1 MASRLNPLQL
11 QPGMVQYCENMRLD
25 RGVAQTRKGAK
36 RVGDDISLSGDY
48 IQIFSTGTTA
58 TLAVDKSVTIT
69 RSGSTAKATCSGH
82 GYAMGSLVNIRG
94 ATPEDYNGDFYIQN
108 ATANTFDFTLTQD
121 PGANASGTI
130 FANRGPILKQVYE
143 GGVFASGIYSSPRLD
158 NANEYIVLAGPGSA
172 YLWRQGAS
180 LISKSY
186 PSTDTIL
193 STDEVTILQAFDKL
207 YILRERN
214 ESKLRVA
221 SVTQTGGTLNALRD
235 VWNYSTTSML
245 ACGDYGTILSY
256 NGKLW
261 TAQVSDTDSHLNS
274 IWAASATA
282 AWAVGHN
289 GTILKWDGA
298 TWTPQTS
305 DTTEHLLAVWGTS
318 ASHVVAVGANGT
330 ILAYNGTSWSPQT
343 SGKTQ
348 DLRGVWGTAA
358 NNIYA
363 VGDSGTILR
372 WNGTAWIQQA
382 SNTTDALNAVWG
394 TGSTNIYAVGASGRI
409 VRVTTGKSAT
419 AVAST
424 NILTSTAHGFTAGQQ
439 IVFHSLSGGSG
450 LNTLTVY
457 FLLAI
462 DANTFKLSL
471 SLGGPEVDLTT
482 NITASSLLSW
492 AALANPTTDT
502 LNAVWGTGTTNI
514 FAAGNGGRLLRS
526 TDGVAWA
533 ALTSNTTSDI
543 YGLRG
548 SATTNIAAVGSGG
561 AIILSVNGT
570 TWTAVV
576 RGLATATT
584 SAPHGYAANQA
595 VRLSGVLDPKELP
608 AGVTTAEAFNGEF
621 IIRAVPSTT
630 TFTYSVPGT
639 TFSTG
644 SGAIFSQ
651 RVQPSLVWDGDPD
664 TNFSRVNLGTDAEL
678 NNLSYIGMPC
688 TAIAT
693 YHNNQVVVA
702 RGRDEVLISDVFDGE
717 TYDAVLKTFRANAG
731 SSDYIV
737 AIHPFAEQQLIVF
750 CRNSIYLATAVLD
763 ADGNLDAANCSLQ
776 LLTNEIG
783 CVARRSVVTAGTA
796 VLFLSDRGV
805 HRLDAQFDLKLRGN
819 TKPLSD
825 GISDQLDRVN
835 VNYAHKSA
843 SAYFNNRFY
852 LAVPLMGDDK
862 QATIVRN
869 NPATNVAT
877 ATIAKHG
884 YKAGQFVTISGAL
897 QNDYNGT
904 FAIQNVTTNTFDFAV
919 KNLPVS
925 PATGTVLVN
934 KGSTTNN
941 SIFIYSMLNEA
952 WESVDTYDFAIDGFV
967 VATYG
972 NEKRLFCNSQN
983 GRLFLLDESADGY
996 DDTQTGSGTFSY
1008 VESTL
1013 RSRQY
1018 GWQTPSSKRLGKL
1031 TASVLTSTDHD
1042 IIAIDA
1048 ITTDPD
1054 TDEQVLALSESDY
1067 TGPEDYSLKASIRR
1081 KANYAEVRYRTE
1093 RGRPVLRS
1101 LTIDAALNSQSQL
1114 ARTIK

>member
-1 MASRLNPLQL
+1 MPDDQTITEGDAGFIGMASRLNPLQL
-11 QPGMVQYCENMRLD
+11 QPGMVQRCENMRLD

-48 IQIFSTGTTA
+48 IQIFSTGATA

-69 RSGSTAKATCSGH
+69 RSGSTATATCSGH
-82 GYAMGSLVNIRG
+82 GYALGSLVNIRG

-108 ATANTFDFTLTQD
+108 VTANAFDYTLTQD
-121 PGANASGTI
+121 PGSNASGTI
-130 FANRGPILKQVYE
+130 FANKGPILKQVYE
-143 GGVFASGIYSSPRLD
+143 GGIFASGIYSSPRLD

-180 LISKSY
+180 LIVKGY

-235 VWNYSTTSML
+235 VWNYSTTSMI

-261 TAQVSDTDSHLNS
+261 TAQVSDTDSHFNS

-363 VGDSGTILR
+363 VGDAGTILK
-372 WNGTAWIQQA
+372 WNGAAWAAQT
-382 SNTTDALNAVWG
+382 STTTDSLNAVWG
-394 TGSTNIYAVGASGRI
+394 TSATNIYAVGASGRI
-409 VRVTTGKSAT
+409 LRSTTGT
-419 AVAST
+419 A
-424 NILTSTAHGFTAGQQ
+424 
-439 IVFHSLSGGSG
+439 
-450 LNTLTVY
+450 
-457 FLLAI
+457 
-462 DANTFKLSL
+462 
-471 SLGGPEVDLTT
+471 
-482 NITASSLLSW
+482 W

-502 LNAVWGTGTTNI
+502 LNVVWGTGTTNI

-526 TDGVAWA
+526 TDGVAWTP
-533 ALTSNTTSDI
+533 LTSNTTSDI

-548 SATTNIAAVGSGG
+548 SATTNISAVGSSG

-595 VRLSGVLDPKELP
+595 VRMSGVLDPKELP

-621 IIRAVPSTT
+621 IIRSVPSTT

-651 RVQPSLVWDGDPD
+651 RVQPSLVWDGDPA
-664 TNFSRVNLGTDAEL
+664 TNFFRVNLGTDAEL
-678 NNLSYIGMPC
+678 AKLSYIGMPC

-737 AIHPFAEQQLIVF
+737 AIHPFAEQQLLVF

-763 ADGNLDAANCSLQ
+763 AAGNLDAANCSLN

-805 HRLDAQFDLKLRGN
+805 HKLDAQFDLKLRGN

-825 GISDQLDRVN
+825 VISDQLDRVN
-835 VNYAHKSA
+835 VNYAHKAA

-862 QATIVRN
+862 QATIVRA
-869 NPATNVAT
+869 NPATNTAT
-877 ATIAKHG
+877 ASIAKHG
-884 YKAGQFVTISGAL
+884 YKAGQFVTINGAL

-904 FAIQNVTTNTFDFAV
+904 FSIQNVTTNTFDFIV
-919 KNLPVS
+919 KNLPMS
-925 PATGTVLVN
+925 PATGTVIVN

-996 DDTQTGSGTFSY
+996 DDTQTGVGTYEY
-1008 VESTL
+1008 VASEL

-1018 GWQTPSSKRLGKL
+1018 GWQTPSSKRIGKL

-1054 TDEQVLALSESDY
+1054 TDTEVLALSSTSE
-1067 TGPEDYSLKASIRR
+1067 PEDYSLKASIRR

-1093 RGRPVLRS
+1093 RGRPTLRS

>member
-1 MASRLNPLQL
+1 MPDDQTITEGDAGFIGMASRLNPLQL
-11 QPGMVQYCENMRLD
+11 QPGMVQRCENMRLD

-48 IQIFSTGTTA
+48 IQIFSTGATA

-69 RSGSTAKATCSGH
+69 RSGSTATATCSGH
-82 GYAMGSLVNIRG
+82 GYALGSLVNIRG

-108 ATANTFDFTLTQD
+108 VTANAFDYTLTQD
-121 PGANASGTI
+121 PGSNASGTI
-130 FANRGPILKQVYE
+130 FANKGPILKQVYE
-143 GGVFASGIYSSPRLD
+143 GGIFASGIYSSPRLD

-180 LISKSY
+180 LIVKGY

-235 VWNYSTTSML
+235 VWNYSTTSMI

-261 TAQVSDTDSHLNS
+261 TAQVSDTDSHFNS

-363 VGDSGTILR
+363 VGDAGTILK
-372 WNGTAWIQQA
+372 WNGAAWAAQT
-382 SNTTDALNAVWG
+382 STTTDSLNAVWG
-394 TGSTNIYAVGASGRI
+394 TSATNIYAVGASGRI
-409 VRVTTGKSAT
+409 LRSTTGT
-419 AVAST
+419 A
-424 NILTSTAHGFTAGQQ
+424 
-439 IVFHSLSGGSG
+439 
-450 LNTLTVY
+450 
-457 FLLAI
+457 
-462 DANTFKLSL
+462 
-471 SLGGPEVDLTT
+471 
-482 NITASSLLSW
+482 W

-502 LNAVWGTGTTNI
+502 LNVVWGTGTTNI

-526 TDGVAWA
+526 TDGVAWTP
-533 ALTSNTTSDI
+533 LTSNTTSDI

-548 SATTNIAAVGSGG
+548 SATTNISAVGSSG

-595 VRLSGVLDPKELP
+595 VRMSGVLDPKELP

-621 IIRAVPSTT
+621 IIRSVPSTT

-651 RVQPSLVWDGDPD
+651 RVQPSLVWDGDPA
-664 TNFSRVNLGTDAEL
+664 TNFFRVNLGTDAEL
-678 NNLSYIGMPC
+678 AKLSYIGMPC

-737 AIHPFAEQQLIVF
+737 AIHPFAEQQLLVF

-763 ADGNLDAANCSLQ
+763 AAGNLDAANCSLN

-805 HRLDAQFDLKLRGN
+805 HKLDAQFDLKLRGN

-825 GISDQLDRVN
+825 VISDQLDRVN
-835 VNYAHKSA
+835 VNYAHKAA

-862 QATIVRN
+862 QATIVRA
-869 NPATNVAT
+869 NPATNTAT

-884 YKAGQFVTISGAL
+884 YKAGQFVTINGAL

-904 FAIQNVTTNTFDFAV
+904 FSIQNVTTNTFDFIV
-919 KNLPVS
+919 KNLPMS
-925 PATGTVLVN
+925 PATGTVIVN

-996 DDTQTGSGTFSY
+996 DDTQTGVGTYEY
-1008 VESTL
+1008 VASEL

-1018 GWQTPSSKRLGKL
+1018 GWQTPSSKRIGKL

-1054 TDEQVLALSESDY
+1054 TDTEVLALSSTSE
-1067 TGPEDYSLKASIRR
+1067 PEDYSLKASIRR

-1093 RGRPVLRS
+1093 RGRPTLRS

>member
-11 QPGMVQYCENMRLD
+11 QPGMVQYSENMRLD

-48 IQIFSTGTTA
+48 IQIFSTGATA

-69 RSGSTAKATCSGH
+69 RSGSTATATCNAH
-82 GYAMGSLVNIRG
+82 GYAFGSLVNIRG

-108 ATANTFDFTLTQD
+108 VTANAFDFTLTQD

-130 FANRGPILKQVYE
+130 FANKGPILKQVYE
-143 GGVFASGIYSSPRLD
+143 GGIFASGIYSSPRLD

-180 LISKSY
+180 LIVKGY

-235 VWNYSTTSML
+235 VWNFSTTSMI

-363 VGDSGTILR
+363 VGDEGTILK
-372 WNGTAWIQQA
+372 WNGTAWAAQT
-382 SNTTDALNAVWG
+382 STVTDSLNGVWG
-394 TGSTNIYAVGASGRI
+394 TSATNIYAVGASGRI
-409 VRVTTGKSAT
+409 LRSTTGT
-419 AVAST
+419 
-424 NILTSTAHGFTAGQQ
+424 
-439 IVFHSLSGGSG
+439 
-450 LNTLTVY
+450 
-457 FLLAI
+457 
-462 DANTFKLSL
+462 
-471 SLGGPEVDLTT
+471 
-482 NITASSLLSW
+482 SW

-548 SATTNIAAVGSGG
+548 TATTNIAAVGSGG

-595 VRLSGVLDPKELP
+595 VRMSGVLDPKELP

-621 IIRAVPSTT
+621 IIRSVPSTT

-651 RVQPSLVWDGDPD
+651 RVQPSLVWDGDPA
-664 TNFSRVNLGTDAEL
+664 TNFFRVNLGTDAEL
-678 NNLSYIGMPC
+678 DKLSYIGMPC

-737 AIHPFAEQQLIVF
+737 AIHPFAEQQLLVF

-763 ADGNLDAANCSLQ
+763 AAGNLDAANCSLN

-783 CVARRSVVTAGTA
+783 CVAHRSVVTAGTA

-805 HRLDAQFDLKLRGN
+805 HKLDAQFDLKLRGN

-825 GISDQLDRVN
+825 VISDQLDRVN
-835 VNYAHKSA
+835 VNYAHKAA
-843 SAYFNNRFY
+843 SAYFNNRYY

-862 QATIVRN
+862 QATIVRA
-869 NPATNVAT
+869 NPATNTAT

-925 PATGTVLVN
+925 PATGTVIVN

-996 DDTQTGSGTFSY
+996 DDTQTGVGTYEY
-1008 VESTL
+1008 VASEL

-1018 GWQTPSSKRLGKL
+1018 GWQTPSSKRVGKL

-1042 IIAIDA
+1042 IIAIDV

-1081 KANYAEVRYRTE
+1081 KANYAEIRYRTE
-1093 RGRPVLRS
+1093 RGRPTLRS

>member
-1 MASRLNPLQL
+1 MPDDATIVEGDAGFIGMASRLNPLQL
-11 QPGMVQYCENMRLD
+11 QPGMVQRCENMRLD

-48 IQIFSTGTTA
+48 ITINDAGTA
-58 TLAVDKSVTIT
+58 TSLAVDKSVTIT
-69 RSGSTAKATCSGH
+69 RSGSTATATCSGH
-82 GYAMGSLVNIRG
+82 GYALGSLVNIRG
-94 ATPEDYNGDFYIQN
+94 ASPEDYNGDFYITN
-108 ATANTFDFTLTQD
+108 VTASTFDFTLTQD
-121 PGANASGTI
+121 PGVNASGSI
-130 FANRGPILKQVYE
+130 FANKGPILKQIYE
-143 GGVFASGIYSSPRLD
+143 GGIFASGIYSSPRLD
-158 NANEYIVLAGPGSA
+158 NANEYIVLAGPSSA

-180 LISKSY
+180 LIAKSY

-193 STDEVTILQAFDKL
+193 TSDEVTILQAFDKL
-207 YILRERN
+207 YILRARN

-235 VWNYSTTSML
+235 AWNFSTTSML
-245 ACGDYGTILSY
+245 ACGDYGTILAY

-298 TWTPQTS
+298 TWTAQTS

-318 ASHVVAVGANGT
+318 ASHLVAVGANGT

-343 SGKTQ
+343 SGTTQ

-363 VGDSGTILR
+363 VGDAGKILK
-372 WNGTAWIQQA
+372 WNGTAWAAQT
-382 SNTTDALNAVWG
+382 STTTDSLNAVWG
-394 TGSTNIYAVGASGRI
+394 TSATNIYAVGASGRI
-409 VRVTTGKSAT
+409 LRSTTG
-419 AVAST
+419 
-424 NILTSTAHGFTAGQQ
+424 
-439 IVFHSLSGGSG
+439 
-450 LNTLTVY
+450 
-457 FLLAI
+457 
-462 DANTFKLSL
+462 
-471 SLGGPEVDLTT
+471 TT
-482 NITASSLLSW
+482 W
-492 AALANPTTDT
+492 AALANSATDT
-502 LNAVWGTGTTNI
+502 LNVVWGTGTTNI

-526 TDGVAWA
+526 TDGVAWTP
-533 ALTSNTTSDI
+533 LTSNTTSDI

-548 SATTNIAAVGSGG
+548 SATTNMAAVGSGG
-561 AIILSVNGT
+561 AILLSVNGT

-584 SAPHGYAANQA
+584 SAPHGYSANQA
-595 VRLSGVLDPKELP
+595 VRLSGVVDPKELP

-621 IIRAVPSTT
+621 IIRSVPSTT

-644 SGAIFSQ
+644 SGAIYSQ
-651 RVQPSLVWDGDPD
+651 RVQPSLVWDGDPT
-664 TNFSRVNLGTDAEL
+664 TNFFRVNIGTDAEL
-678 NNLSYIGMPC
+678 NKLSYIGMPC

-763 ADGNLDAANCSLQ
+763 AAGNLDAANCSLN

-825 GISDQLDRVN
+825 VISDQLDRVN

-843 SAYFNNRFY
+843 AAYFNNRFY

-862 QATIVRN
+862 KATIVRKSSL
-869 NPATNVAT
+869 TNVAT

-904 FAIQNVTTNTFDFAV
+904 FAIQNVFTNTFDFVV
-919 KNLPVS
+919 KNLPAS
-925 PATGTVLVN
+925 PATGTVIVN
-934 KGSTTNN
+934 QGSTTNN

-952 WESVDTYDFAIDGFV
+952 WETVDTYEFQIDGFV

-996 DDTQTGSGTFSY
+996 DDTQTGLGTFSY

-1018 GWQTPSSKRLGKL
+1018 GWQTPSSKRIGKL
-1031 TASVLTSTDHD
+1031 TASVVTSTDHD

-1054 TDEQVLALSESDY
+1054 TDDQVLALSESDY

-1101 LTIDAALNSQSQL
+1101 LTMDASLNSQSQL